1 MNPLY
6 EALFEVLAVQ
16 TRRVIFELLCD
27 DGEQTIGPLVERT
40 GVSRQA
46 VLKHLRALMLAGL
59 VQDRP
64 PGARGRYSARREGI
78 APLIAWVNAY
88 GSFSHFGRETSGLR
102 TRSREASRPSPARA
116 SHG

>member
-1 MNPLY
+1 MNPSY

-27 DGEQTIGPLVERT
+27 DGEQSIGPLVKRT
-40 GVSRQA
+40 GISRQA
-46 VLKHLRALMLAGL
+46 VLKHLRILMLAGL
-59 VQDRP
+59 VDHPR
-64 PGARGRYSARREGI
+64 GARDRYSARREGI

-88 GSFSHFGRETSGLR
+88 GSFSQFGRETGGLR
-102 TRSREASRPSPARA
+102 TLSREAPRPMPVRA